1 MNSNQPW
8 LLGREGERI
17 AAGFLEKK
25 GYRIVQRNFRFHR
38 NEIDIIAM
46 DGETVCFIEV
56 KTRSSATKGEPAE
69 AVTPGKQREIA
80 RALKPGW
87 HSALK
92 GNRTAG
98 SMSSESLPSPSP
110 EGVFGHEASSF
121 SPMHF
126 MTPEGGENTTYLPD
140 FYYLC
145 IAFYNLQSL

>member
-80 RALKPGW
+80 RAAEAWL
-87 HSALK
+87 AF
-92 GNRTAG
+92 
-98 SMSSESLPSPSP
+98 SSEGEPDCRFDVVGIIAEPLS
-110 EGVFGHEASSF
+110 
-121 SPMHF
+121 
-126 MTPEGGENTTYLPD
+126 GGRFRARSVELFTD
-140 FYYLC
+140 
-145 IAFYNLQSL
+145 AFHDPGRG